1 LDAGVEVGEADIGEA
16 GGAGRNGLEKAVEDA
31 VARGADA
38 CYGGIVELA
47 CMLERHLEV
56 TTMARKLTSRMIKK
70 MRSRPFRTTRI
81 QNSHHVAALGKSKVK
96 QRRGWSS
103 KNLNSSHTPLFC
115 GTRNEL
121 SQITKRSM
129 HGKPVFPI
137 TMRKLPSRRGNTA
150 FWKEIIE
157 SGVSVKPRSLNR
169 EAGVNIPLGL
179 RKLLLGYGITA
190 LLTTTL
196 VTGHR
201 YQL

>member
-1 LDAGVEVGEADIGEA
+1 MKAGKADNGEAS
-16 GGAGRNGLEKAVEDA
+16 GAGRNGLKKAVEDA
-31 VARGADA
+31 VAPGADV

-47 CMLERHLEV
+47 YTLMRHLAV
-56 TTMARKLTSRMIKK
+56 TTLARKLTSRTIKK
-70 MRSRPFRTTRI
+70 MMSRPLRTTRI

-103 KNLNSSHTPLFC
+103 KNLNSSHTPLLC

-150 FWKEIIE
+150 LWKETIE

-179 RKLLLGYGITA
+179 RKLLLGWRSRSAYHHARDWPT
-190 LLTTTL
+190 LSTTEP
-196 VTGHR
+196 
-201 YQL
+201 